1 MGRSLEEVGG
11 GGGGGAGGQLVYE
24 GCISQPKCGL
34 MMELTAKTDWDAIN
48 LEPNWE
54 ISSFQNDKGGQSSL
68 PGNLVQLEES

>member
-1 MGRSLEEVGG
+1 
-11 GGGGGAGGQLVYE
+11 
-24 GCISQPKCGL
+24 